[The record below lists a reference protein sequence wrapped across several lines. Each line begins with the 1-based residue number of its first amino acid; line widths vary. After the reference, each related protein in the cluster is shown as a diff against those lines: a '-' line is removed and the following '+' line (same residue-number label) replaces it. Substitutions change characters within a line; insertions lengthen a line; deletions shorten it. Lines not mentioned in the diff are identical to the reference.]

1 MGTLKTKYART
12 TRRTADKKTTTKRTC
27 LQLEK
32 KLEIRVQVG
41 LNRNSPLLF
50 SSQNLLEQSK
60 EFSLVSNLSLKN

>member
-1 MGTLKTKYART
+1 MQEQLEELLIKKQQLKE
-12 TRRTADKKTTTKRTC
+12 